1 MMSASNIPIPE
12 SDIENATRV
21 LLLPAFVFVDNV
33 TPANVPA
40 LINDVINPAP
50 VNMAKPSSAASSLTV
65 ASPMLVRQCPYD
77 YLVLLCSHKT
87 RDARCGQSAP
97 IIKKELER
105 HLRPLGLLR
114 DLHDD
119 RPGGVGIYFVSHV
132 GGHKF
137 AANMLVYRR
146 AGTPGAEYV
155 PDEEHANDAAAK
167 MAVHEAA
174 VSETIVEAL
183 QYATLVE
190 NGTSHTNGS
199 AQTNGHAKEN
209 GAAVN
214 GTSQSNGTH
223 EVAEAKIDVAVE
235 PTTAANG
242 HAKENGAAVNGTSQ
256 SNGTH
261 ETAEAKI
268 DVTVEPT
275 PAANGATVN
284 GGSSQEN
291 GHKAEPLDEL
301 LDERRPEAGQC
312 IWLARVRPEHCE
324 NIVNFTILQGK
335 VVKPGQQLRGGFDRC
350 KQLSSW

>member
-12 SDIENATRV
+12 SDVENATRV

-33 TPANVPA
+33 TPANVPT

-183 QYATLVE
+183 EYATLIE

-223 EVAEAKIDVAVE
+223 DTAEAKIDVAVE
-235 PTTAANG
+235 PTP
-242 HAKENGAAVNGTSQ
+242 V
-256 SNGTH
+256 
-261 ETAEAKI
+261 
-268 DVTVEPT
+268 
-275 PAANGATVN
+275 ANGATEN
-284 GGSSQEN
+284 GGPSQEN
-291 GHKAEPLDEL
+291 GHKAEHLDEL
-301 LDERRPEAGQC
+301 LEERRPEAGQC

-324 NIVNFTILQGK
+324 NIVNFTILKGK